1 MASPWSTYLFCFV
14 CVRVCASARLRVFV
28 CACVWVS
35 VRVCFHPFPRSS
47 QARLGPVK
55 GKNFRK
61 EMTKAKRG
69 TYQGG
74 AMDVNAVN
82 SVKFNYEDD

>member
-1 MASPWSTYLFCFV
+1 MEHIPVLFCV
-14 CVRVCASARLRVFV
+14 CARLRVCASARVRVCV

-82 SVKFNYEDD
+82 SVKFNYDDD